1 MHAHTQAAPVLA
13 VNNLAVHFGGLVAIS
28 DATFSV
34 NQGEVVS
41 LIGPN
46 GAGKTTAFNVIS
58 GFLAATGG
66 EVIYNGRRLNGLKPH
81 QIADAGLVRTFQKTS
96 VFGNDT
102 VLDNVMI
109 GLHKA
114 GAAPTWETLLN
125 LPKIRRRERQ
135 LRQEAREI
143 LDFVGLNHRSDE
155 LGGSLPYGEQRL
167 LEIAVALAAKPSLL
181 LLDEPAC
188 GMNPTEAL
196 SFRKL
201 LKKIG
206 ERGITILL
214 VEHNMRM
221 VMGVSDR
228 VVVLNHGKIIADG
241 PPAEIQNNPEVVSA
255 YLGHGPQKN
264 A

>member
-1 MHAHTQAAPVLA
+1 M
-13 VNNLAVHFGGLVAIS
+13 
-28 DATFSV
+28 
-34 NQGEVVS
+34 
-41 LIGPN
+41 
-46 GAGKTTAFNVIS
+46 TTSIVDI
-58 GFLAATGG
+58 
-66 EVIYNGRRLNGLKPH
+66 K
-81 QIADAGLVRTFQKTS
+81 
-96 VFGNDT
+96 
-102 VLDNVMI
+102 
-109 GLHKA
+109 
-114 GAAPTWETLLN
+114 
-125 LPKIRRRERQ
+125 
-135 LRQEAREI
+135 AREI

-221 VMGVSDR
+221 VMSLSHDIL
-228 VVVLNHGKIIADG
+228 VLNNGSRIAEGTAD
-241 PPAEIQNNPEVVSA
+241 EVRRHPDVLNA
-255 YLGHGPQKN
+255 YLGETEY
-264 A
+264 AWR